1 MKITA
6 VLALSGALLT
16 GTATTTAAAWLSNV
30 DPHPLVTGLP
40 GAELWPAAVASVATQ
55 ASPPDPDTAPPA
67 QVRAFFAALT
77 PALQAELARQAPG
90 VVGNLDGAPTQLRLA
105 ANAMASG
112 QPPARRLLGYDP
124 RGDGTVI
131 ELFGDLDTARHIAVL
146 VPGSGWRLD
155 NALAAVE
162 PVNPAWVAGQLRE
175 QVRRLDP
182 EAAVAVVA
190 WLGYDTPE
198 AVDRQAV
205 RSARAAAGAP
215 RLARFL
221 AGLPAGAHI
230 SVLCHS
236 YGAVVCGLA
245 VPPSPVAEAV
255 ALAAPGMDVGDAASV
270 RIARRVW
277 AARTAGDHIRFAPS
291 VRVGGYGHGADP
303 VDPDFGAVVFDT
315 GDARGHDGYYQ
326 PGTESLANL
335 ARIVLGQVG
344 QVTSAAAP

>member
-1 MKITA
+1 M
-6 VLALSGALLT
+6 
-16 GTATTTAAAWLSNV
+16 
-30 DPHPLVTGLP
+30 
-40 GAELWPAAVASVATQ
+40 
-55 ASPPDPDTAPPA
+55 
-67 QVRAFFAALT
+67 
-77 PALQAELARQAPG
+77 
-90 VVGNLDGAPTQLRLA
+90 VGNLDGAPTPLRLA
-105 ANAMASG
+105 ANALASG

-124 RGDGTVI
+124 RGDGTVV
-131 ELFGDLDTARHIAVL
+131 ELFGDLDTARHVAVI

-162 PVNPAWVAGQLRE
+162 PVNPAWTARQLRE

-182 EAAVAVVA
+182 QAPVAVVA

-221 AGLPAGAHI
+221 AGLPAGAHV

-245 VPPSPVAEAV
+245 APPAPVAEVV
-255 ALAAPGMDVGDAASV
+255 ALAAPGMDVDEAADV

-277 AARTAGDHIRFAPS
+277 AATAAGDYMRFVPS

-303 VDPDFGAVVFDT
+303 VEPDFGAVVFGT
-315 GDARGHDGYYQ
+315 GDARGHDGYYR
-326 PGTESLANL
+326 PGSESLANL
-335 ARIVLGQVG
+335 ARIVLGRAG
-344 QVTSAAAP
+344 QVTSTAAS